1 MAAAIFFLRPKSKER
16 ATNTAFRWGYGVDSK
31 HSKRVPRLRENA
43 CWDNPKP
50 LYRKAVR
57 KWKTEREI
65 YR

>member
-1 MAAAIFFLRPKSKER
+1 MAAAIFCVQNQRN
-16 ATNTAFRWGYGVDSK
+16 ATNTAFSVGVEIASTANEY
-31 HSKRVPRLRENA
+31 PFAENA

>member
-1 MAAAIFFLRPKSKER
+1 MEIGGTGFAS
-16 ATNTAFRWGYGVDSK
+16 TANEYPFA
-31 HSKRVPRLRENA
+31 ENA